1 MMRIDIATLF
11 PEMCERVLDES
22 IIGRAR
28 RAGKLDIHC
37 HQIRDYTL
45 DKQKRVDDTLYGGG
59 KGMLMQADPIFRC
72 YEAVCQE
79 LGTRPHVVYLSPQG
93 EVFTQKKA
101 IQLSGYD
108 HLLLLCGHYEGV
120 DQRVLDEIVD
130 EEVSIGDYVLTGGE
144 LAALVVTDAVSRM
157 QEGVLAGEECFME
170 ESHWNGLLEC
180 PQYTHP
186 AVWHGRE
193 VPAVLQSGHHANIQQ
208 WRREHSLENTYRK
221 RPDLLCKAQL
231 TAKDKLFLRRLKE
244 QIKAEGAA
252 AGVASPPDEGEE
264 Q

>member
-1 MMRIDIATLF
+1 
-11 PEMCERVLDES
+11 
-22 IIGRAR
+22 
-28 RAGKLDIHC
+28 
-37 HQIRDYTL
+37 
-45 DKQKRVDDTLYGGG
+45 
-59 KGMLMQADPIFRC
+59 
-72 YEAVCQE
+72 
-79 LGTRPHVVYLSPQG
+79 
-93 EVFTQKKA
+93 
-101 IQLSGYD
+101 
-108 HLLLLCGHYEGV
+108 
-120 DQRVLDEIVD
+120 
-130 EEVSIGDYVLTGGE
+130 
-144 LAALVVTDAVSRM
+144 
-157 QEGVLAGEECFME
+157 ME